1 MARYHTILFDA
12 DQTLLDFH
20 RSEREAITEMLT
32 GFGLDVTE
40 AMVADYSRI
49 NQNAWRRLERGE
61 ITKKQL
67 RTLRFSEFC
76 ALYGF
81 DFDAEEMATRYIA
94 ALSTKSYLLDG
105 ALECCQA
112 LAKHCR
118 LYVITNGM
126 AVVQHG
132 RFDPSPLA
140 PLFEDAFIS
149 DDIGHEKP
157 SQDYFDY
164 VKAHIPDFDPAD
176 TLVVGDSL
184 TSDIKGA
191 ITAGLDSCW
200 YNPDKKPAPDG
211 LSITYTVQSLGE
223 VIPLVLGA

>member
-20 RSEREAITEMLT
+20 RSEREAITEMLR
-32 GFGLDVTE
+32 GYGLCVTE
-40 AMVADYSRI
+40 RMVADYSRI
-49 NQNAWRRLERGE
+49 NQNAWRRLELGE
-61 ITKKQL
+61 ITKKEL
-67 RTLRFSEFC
+67 RTLRFSELC

-81 DFDAEEMATRYIA
+81 DFDPDEMATRYIR
-94 ALSTKSYLLDG
+94 ALSAKSYMMDG

-112 LAKHCR
+112 LAAHCR

-140 PLFEDAFIS
+140 PFFKGAFIS

-157 SQDYFDY
+157 GKPYFDY

-184 TSDIKGA
+184 SSDIKGA
-191 ITAGLDSCW
+191 VLAGLDSCW
-200 YNPDKKPAPDG
+200 FNPDGKPAPEG
-211 LSITYTVQSLGE
+211 LPITYTVSSLGE
-223 VIPLVLGA
+223 IVPLVLGA